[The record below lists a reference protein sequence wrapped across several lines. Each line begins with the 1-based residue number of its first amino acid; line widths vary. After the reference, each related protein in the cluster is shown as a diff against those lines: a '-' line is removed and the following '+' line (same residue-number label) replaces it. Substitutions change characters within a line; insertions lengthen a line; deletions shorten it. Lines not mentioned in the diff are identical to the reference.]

1 MHRSWPEEENRQQQ
15 RGTKRTRTI
24 QEKNVNVRSQSSDNS
39 DQNNEED
46 DEVDVPL
53 SKKINRL
60 NIEYSSDQQSSN
72 VENFSDK
79 YPYTGSP
86 YYRPNELLHS
96 LHEERRQRN
105 QQASLHKA
113 LNSHLKL

>member
-1 MHRSWPEEENRQQQ
+1 MHRHWPQEEENRQQQ

-24 QEKNVNVRSQSSDNS
+24 PEKNVRSQSSENS

-46 DEVDVPL
+46 DVDVPL
-53 SKKINRL
+53 SKRINRL
-60 NIEYSSDQQSSN
+60 NIEYSSDQSSSN
-72 VENFSDK
+72 LENFSDK
-79 YPYTGSP
+79 YPYEPGSA

-113 LNSHLKL
+113 LTSHLKL